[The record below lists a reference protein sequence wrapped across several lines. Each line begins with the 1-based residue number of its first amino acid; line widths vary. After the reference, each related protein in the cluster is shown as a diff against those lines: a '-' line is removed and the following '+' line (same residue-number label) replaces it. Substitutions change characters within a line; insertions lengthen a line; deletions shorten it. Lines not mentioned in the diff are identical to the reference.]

1 SLVGRR
7 DDSRRSVRRSRHPHE
22 TRKSRFFF
30 DLIMAGQEDRH
41 NRREFWLRYVGRVG
55 NSRVAMGTRDRD
67 RLRVQLT
74 ELKKRG
80 RSEYA
85 HLEDPFEDD
94 VSAFI
99 MDFGRAVVVEFS
111 KPGNACFIY
120 GP

>member
-1 SLVGRR
+1 MTAWLSEEDL
-7 DDSRRSVRRSRHPHE
+7 
-22 TRKSRFFF
+22 RFFF
-30 DLIMAGQEDRH
+30 DLIMSGQEDRH

-111 KPGNACFIY
+111 KPGNACFSPVFWRNCLLIRQR
-120 GP
+120 GVRC

>member
-1 SLVGRR
+1 
-7 DDSRRSVRRSRHPHE
+7 
-22 TRKSRFFF
+22 
-30 DLIMAGQEDRH
+30 
-41 NRREFWLRYVGRVG
+41 
-55 NSRVAMGTRDRD
+55 MGTRDRD

-120 GP
+120 GPDEARKRIGALTSERFQRSGLKGGQRHPGRFVHYPPGRWQDRVRQHLARVYGIRA